1 MLIFQ
6 HSVAINQ
13 NNSGIM
19 LTLANL
25 SKKFG
30 NFIAVNNINL
40 EIREGDFFGFLG
52 QNGAGKTTTIKM
64 ITGLYSP
71 TKGKILVGGFDIQ
84 KNPIE
89 AKSLIGY
96 IPDQPF
102 LYEKLTGR
110 EFLYFCGGLYK
121 IDKSKLKNKIEE
133 TIDQLNIG
141 QWVDK
146 RTEEYSQGMKQRI
159 AIASA
164 LLHNPKLIV
173 VDEPMIGLDPQSAL
187 VVKNVLKQKA
197 SEGAAIFMSTHSLN
211 VAEEICS
218 RIGIIKDGQMI
229 LEDEKEM
236 VEQIRGTD
244 HHNLESLFLHLTK

>member
-1 MLIFQ
+1 MLK
-6 HSVAINQ
+6 
-13 NNSGIM
+13 
-19 LTLANL
+19 LTNL

-30 NFIAVNNINL
+30 KFAAVNNINL
-40 EIREGDFFGFLG
+40 EINAGDFFGFLG

-64 ITGLYSP
+64 ITGLYAP
-71 TKGKILVGGFDIQ
+71 TKGTVHIGGFDIQ
-84 KNPIE
+84 KNHIE
-89 AKSLIGY
+89 AKKLIGY

-110 EFLYFCGGLYK
+110 EFLYFCGGIYNIEKNILRNK
-121 IDKSKLKNKIEE
+121 IDE
-133 TIDQLNIG
+133 TIDQLKIE

-164 LLHNPKLIV
+164 LLHNPALLI

-187 VVKNVLKQKA
+187 VVKNVLREKA
-197 SEGAAIFMSTHSLN
+197 SQGVAIFMSTHSLN

-229 LEDEKEM
+229 FEDRNE
-236 VEQIRGTD
+236 VIEQIIGTD
-244 HHNLESLFLHLTK
+244 HQNLESLFLQLTK

>member
-1 MLIFQ
+1 MLK
-6 HSVAINQ
+6 
-13 NNSGIM
+13 
-19 LTLANL
+19 LTNL
-25 SKKFG
+25 TKKFG

-40 EIREGDFFGFLG
+40 EINAGDFFGFLG

-71 TKGKILVGGFDIQ
+71 TNGTIHIGGFDIQ
-84 KNPIE
+84 KNHIE
-89 AKSLIGY
+89 AKKLIGY

-110 EFLYFCGGLYK
+110 EFLFFCGGLYK
-121 IDKSKLKNKIEE
+121 IEKTRLKKIIDE
-133 TIDQLNIG
+133 TIDQLKIE

-164 LLHNPKLIV
+164 LLHNPKLLV

-187 VVKNVLKQKA
+187 VVKNVLKKKA
-197 SEGAAIFMSTHSLN
+197 SEGVAIFMSTHSLN

-229 LEDEKEM
+229 FEDKKIV
-236 VEQIRGTD
+236 VEQIIGTD
-244 HHNLESLFLHLTK
+244 HQDLESLFLHLTK

>member
-1 MLIFQ
+1 MLK
-6 HSVAINQ
+6 
-13 NNSGIM
+13 
-19 LTLANL
+19 LTNL

-30 NFIAVNNINL
+30 KFAAVNNINL
-40 EIREGDFFGFLG
+40 EIHAGDFFGFLG

-64 ITGLYSP
+64 ITGLYAP
-71 TKGKILVGGFDIQ
+71 TKGTVHIGGFDIQ
-84 KNPIE
+84 KNHIE
-89 AKSLIGY
+89 AKKLIGY

-110 EFLYFCGGLYK
+110 EFLYFCGGIYNIEKNILRNK
-121 IDKSKLKNKIEE
+121 IDE
-133 TIDQLNIG
+133 TIDQLKIE

-159 AIASA
+159 VIASA
-164 LLHNPKLIV
+164 LLHNPALLI

-187 VVKNVLKQKA
+187 VVKNVLREKA
-197 SEGAAIFMSTHSLN
+197 SQGVAIFMSTHSLN

-229 LEDEKEM
+229 FEDRNE
-236 VEQIRGTD
+236 VIEQIIGTD
-244 HHNLESLFLHLTK
+244 HQNLESLFLQLTK

>member
-1 MLIFQ
+1 MLKL
-6 HSVAINQ
+6 SN
-13 NNSGIM
+13 
-19 LTLANL
+19 LT
-25 SKKFG
+25 KKFG

-40 EIREGDFFGFLG
+40 EIHEGDFFGFLG

-71 TKGKILVGGFDIQ
+71 TEGRILIGGFDIH
-84 KNPIE
+84 KNPVE

-110 EFLYFCGGLYK
+110 EFLYFCGGLYNITK
-121 IDKSKLKNKIEE
+121 ATLKSKIEE
-133 TIDQLNIG
+133 IIDELKIG

-146 RTEEYSQGMKQRI
+146 RTEEYSQGMRQRI
-159 AIASA
+159 AIASS

-173 VDEPMIGLDPQSAL
+173 VDEPMIGLDPQSAV

-197 SEGAAIFMSTHSLN
+197 AEGSAIFMSTHSLN

-218 RIGIIKDGQMI
+218 RIGIIKDGKMI
-229 LEDEKEM
+229 LEDKKEI

>member
-1 MLIFQ
+1 MLK
-6 HSVAINQ
+6 
-13 NNSGIM
+13 
-19 LTLANL
+19 LTNL
-25 SKKFG
+25 TKKFG
-30 NFIAVNNINL
+30 NFTAVNNINL
-40 EIREGDFFGFLG
+40 EINAGDFFGFLG

-64 ITGLYSP
+64 ITGLYAP
-71 TKGKILVGGFDIQ
+71 TNGTVQISGYDIQ
-84 KNPIE
+84 KDHIE
-89 AKSLIGY
+89 AKKLIGY

-121 IDKSKLKNKIEE
+121 IEKSKLKKKIDE
-133 TIDQLNIG
+133 TIDQLKIE

-164 LLHNPKLIV
+164 LLHNPKLLV

-187 VVKNVLKQKA
+187 VVKNILKRKA
-197 SEGAAIFMSTHSLN
+197 SEGVAIFMSTHSLN
-211 VAEEICS
+211 VAEEVCS

-229 LEDEKEM
+229 FEDKKEV
-236 VEQIRGTD
+236 VEQIKGTD
-244 HHNLESLFLHLTK
+244 HLNLESLFLHMTK

>member
-1 MLIFQ
+1 MLK
-6 HSVAINQ
+6 
-13 NNSGIM
+13 
-19 LTLANL
+19 LTNL
-25 SKKFG
+25 TKKFG
-30 NFIAVNNINL
+30 NFTAVNSINL
-40 EIREGDFFGFLG
+40 EINAGDFFGFLG

-64 ITGLYSP
+64 ITGLYAP
-71 TKGKILVGGFDIQ
+71 TNGTVHIGGYDIQ
-84 KNPIE
+84 KDHIE
-89 AKSLIGY
+89 AKKLIGY

-110 EFLYFCGGLYK
+110 EFLFFCGGLYK
-121 IDKSKLKNKIEE
+121 IEKSRLRNKIDE
-133 TIDQLNIG
+133 TIDQLKIS

-164 LLHNPKLIV
+164 LLHNPKLLV

-187 VVKNVLKQKA
+187 VVKNILMQKA
-197 SEGAAIFMSTHSLN
+197 TEGVAIFMSTHSLN

-229 LEDEKEM
+229 FEDKKEV
-236 VEQIRGTD
+236 VEQVKGTD
-244 HHNLESLFLHLTK
+244 HLNLESLFLHLTK